1 MNIGIIID
9 CLSVAAG
16 GIIGSLIKDKLPES
30 FKTQLNKVLGLSSMG
45 MGVAAIVLMEHM
57 PAVIFALILGTS
69 LGLLIHLGNQI
80 TKAAVG
86 MNNLVNKGDND
97 ADRSAMMVTA
107 TVLFCAS
114 GTGIYGALTAGMS
127 GDPSILIAKSIL
139 DLFTAM
145 IFACTLGKS
154 VSLIAVPQF
163 VTLMIMNI
171 MLQPSGAINVLLQ
184 NLGLISSPL
193 PFWQNATWAR
203 ITIIVINIW
212 IGIPYTMLQITG
224 ILQNIPAELYE
235 AAKMDGANSVTIFF
249 KITLPYMLF
258 VTTPYLISSFVGN
271 INNFGVIY
279 LLSGGGPTY
288 VGDTAGQTDLLVTWL
303 YKLTVDQ
310 QYYNL
315 GAVIGIMTFIILTI
329 VTLVTYRNSGSYK
342 NEEAFM

>member
-16 GIIGSLIKDKLPES
+16 GIIGNLIKDKLPES

-69 LGLLIHLGNQI
+69 LGLLIHLGDQI

-97 ADRSAMMVTA
+97 ADRSALMVTA

-163 VTLMIMNI
+163 VILLALYLLAGVIVPLTSPSMINDFKACGGFI
-171 MLQPSGAINVLLQ
+171 ML
-184 NLGLISSPL
+184 
-193 PFWQNATWAR
+193 ATGFRMVKLMDFPIAD
-203 ITIIVINIW
+203 
-212 IGIPYTMLQITG
+212 M
-224 ILQNIPAELYE
+224 IPAIVLVMPLS
-235 AAKMDGANSVTIFF
+235 ALWAK
-249 KITLPYMLF
+249 LF
-258 VTTPYLISSFVGN
+258 
-271 INNFGVIY
+271 
-279 LLSGGGPTY
+279 
-288 VGDTAGQTDLLVTWL
+288 
-303 YKLTVDQ
+303 
-310 QYYNL
+310 
-315 GAVIGIMTFIILTI
+315 
-329 VTLVTYRNSGSYK
+329 
-342 NEEAFM
+342 

>member
-16 GIIGSLIKDKLPES
+16 GLIGSLIKDKLPES
-30 FKTQLNKVLGLSSMG
+30 FKTQLNRVLGLSSMG

-69 LGLLIHLGNQI
+69 FGLLIQFGNLV

-86 MNNLVNKGDND
+86 MNNLVNKGDSD
-97 ADRSAMMVTA
+97 AERSAMMVTA

-163 VTLMIMNI
+163 AILFALYLLAGIIVPLTNPSMINDFKACGGFI
-171 MLQPSGAINVLLQ
+171 MLATGFRMVKLLDFPIADMIPAMVLVM
-184 NLGLISSPL
+184 
-193 PFWQNATWAR
+193 PFSALWAR
-203 ITIIVINIW
+203 
-212 IGIPYTMLQITG
+212 
-224 ILQNIPAELYE
+224 
-235 AAKMDGANSVTIFF
+235 
-249 KITLPYMLF
+249 LF
-258 VTTPYLISSFVGN
+258 
-271 INNFGVIY
+271 
-279 LLSGGGPTY
+279 
-288 VGDTAGQTDLLVTWL
+288 
-303 YKLTVDQ
+303 
-310 QYYNL
+310 
-315 GAVIGIMTFIILTI
+315 
-329 VTLVTYRNSGSYK
+329 
-342 NEEAFM
+342 

>member
-69 LGLLIHLGNQI
+69 LGLLIHLGDQI

-97 ADRSAMMVTA
+97 ADRSALMVTA

-163 VTLMIMNI
+163 VILLALYLLAGVIVPLTSPSMINDFKACGGFI
-171 MLQPSGAINVLLQ
+171 ML
-184 NLGLISSPL
+184 
-193 PFWQNATWAR
+193 ATGFRMVKLMDFPIAD
-203 ITIIVINIW
+203 
-212 IGIPYTMLQITG
+212 M
-224 ILQNIPAELYE
+224 IPAIVLVMPLS
-235 AAKMDGANSVTIFF
+235 ALWAK
-249 KITLPYMLF
+249 LF
-258 VTTPYLISSFVGN
+258 
-271 INNFGVIY
+271 
-279 LLSGGGPTY
+279 
-288 VGDTAGQTDLLVTWL
+288 
-303 YKLTVDQ
+303 
-310 QYYNL
+310 
-315 GAVIGIMTFIILTI
+315 
-329 VTLVTYRNSGSYK
+329 
-342 NEEAFM
+342 

>member
-16 GIIGSLIKDKLPES
+16 GIIGSLIQDKLPES

-45 MGVAAIVLMEHM
+45 MGVAAIILMEHM

-69 LGLLIHLGNQI
+69 LGLLIHLGDQI
-80 TKAAVG
+80 TKAAVD
-86 MNNLVNKGDND
+86 MNSLVNKGDSD

-163 VTLMIMNI
+163 VILFALYLLAGVIVPLTNPSMINDFKACGGFI
-171 MLQPSGAINVLLQ
+171 MLATGFRMVKLL
-184 NLGLISSPL
+184 NFPI
-193 PFWQNATWAR
+193 AD
-203 ITIIVINIW
+203 
-212 IGIPYTMLQITG
+212 M
-224 ILQNIPAELYE
+224 IPAMILVMPFS
-235 AAKMDGANSVTIFF
+235 ALWAK
-249 KITLPYMLF
+249 LF
-258 VTTPYLISSFVGN
+258 
-271 INNFGVIY
+271 
-279 LLSGGGPTY
+279 
-288 VGDTAGQTDLLVTWL
+288 
-303 YKLTVDQ
+303 
-310 QYYNL
+310 
-315 GAVIGIMTFIILTI
+315 
-329 VTLVTYRNSGSYK
+329 
-342 NEEAFM
+342 

>member
-16 GIIGSLIKDKLPES
+16 GLIGSLIKDKLPES

-69 LGLLIHLGNQI
+69 FGLLIQFGNLV

-86 MNNLVNKGDND
+86 MNILVNKGDSD
-97 ADRSAMMVTA
+97 AERSAMMVTA

-163 VTLMIMNI
+163 VILFALYLLAGIIVPLTNPSMINDFKACGGFI
-171 MLQPSGAINVLLQ
+171 MLATGFRMVKLLDFP
-184 NLGLISSPL
+184 I
-193 PFWQNATWAR
+193 AD
-203 ITIIVINIW
+203 
-212 IGIPYTMLQITG
+212 M
-224 ILQNIPAELYE
+224 IPAIVLVMPFS
-235 AAKMDGANSVTIFF
+235 ALWAK
-249 KITLPYMLF
+249 LF
-258 VTTPYLISSFVGN
+258 
-271 INNFGVIY
+271 
-279 LLSGGGPTY
+279 
-288 VGDTAGQTDLLVTWL
+288 
-303 YKLTVDQ
+303 
-310 QYYNL
+310 
-315 GAVIGIMTFIILTI
+315 
-329 VTLVTYRNSGSYK
+329 
-342 NEEAFM
+342 

>member
-16 GIIGSLIKDKLPES
+16 GLIGSLIKDKLPES

-69 LGLLIHLGNQI
+69 FGLLIQFGNLV

-86 MNNLVNKGDND
+86 MNNLVNKGDSD
-97 ADRSAMMVTA
+97 AERSAMMVTA

-163 VTLMIMNI
+163 VILFALYLLAGIIVPLTNPSMINDFKACGGFI
-171 MLQPSGAINVLLQ
+171 MLATGFRMVKLLDFP
-184 NLGLISSPL
+184 I
-193 PFWQNATWAR
+193 AD
-203 ITIIVINIW
+203 
-212 IGIPYTMLQITG
+212 M
-224 ILQNIPAELYE
+224 IPAMVLVMPFSSLW
-235 AAKMDGANSVTIFF
+235 AK
-249 KITLPYMLF
+249 LF
-258 VTTPYLISSFVGN
+258 
-271 INNFGVIY
+271 
-279 LLSGGGPTY
+279 
-288 VGDTAGQTDLLVTWL
+288 
-303 YKLTVDQ
+303 
-310 QYYNL
+310 
-315 GAVIGIMTFIILTI
+315 
-329 VTLVTYRNSGSYK
+329 
-342 NEEAFM
+342 

>member
-16 GIIGSLIKDKLPES
+16 GIIGSLIQDKLPES

-69 LGLLIHLGNQI
+69 LGLLIQFGNLV

-86 MNNLVNKGDND
+86 MNSLVNKGDSD

-163 VTLMIMNI
+163 VILFALYLLAGIIVPLTNPSMINDFKACGGFI
-171 MLQPSGAINVLLQ
+171 MLATGFRMVKLLDFP
-184 NLGLISSPL
+184 I
-193 PFWQNATWAR
+193 AD
-203 ITIIVINIW
+203 
-212 IGIPYTMLQITG
+212 M
-224 ILQNIPAELYE
+224 IPAMILVMPLS
-235 AAKMDGANSVTIFF
+235 ALWAK
-249 KITLPYMLF
+249 LF
-258 VTTPYLISSFVGN
+258 
-271 INNFGVIY
+271 
-279 LLSGGGPTY
+279 
-288 VGDTAGQTDLLVTWL
+288 
-303 YKLTVDQ
+303 
-310 QYYNL
+310 
-315 GAVIGIMTFIILTI
+315 
-329 VTLVTYRNSGSYK
+329 
-342 NEEAFM
+342 